1 MTIVVPALRAAVA
14 PAPWVKNELWRNARE
29 VPTLDQ
35 RFADDK
41 SLVDAISGQQLIT
54 HTRASAGT
62 YRGSDGLIKTAVT
75 NLLLQSEDFSTTWS
89 TTRASVSANSIA
101 APNGTLTADTLTAD
115 GTTLQHN
122 VAQSASFSATGD
134 KTYSVFA
141 KAGTNNFMQMLV
153 GGNVNVYA
161 NFDLS
166 TGTIGD
172 VGTQSTADIASLGD
186 GWYRC
191 QLTTSQTNPTS
202 VVIGLVAASNSIRA
216 ESNSLSTSIYLWG
229 AQLEQSST
237 VGEYIPT
244 TSTINSAPRFD
255 HDPVT
260 GECLGLL
267 VEEQR
272 TNLLLWSEEFD
283 NAAWPPSNSSISP
296 DQTNSPSA
304 SANAD
309 LLVES
314 LDVNSTAHSISQLIT
329 LAPSTTYTFSIF
341 LKSLGRNAYI
351 RLDRTGN
358 SGDNI
363 IVSLDLTAGTI
374 TSATA
379 GGIATLAG
387 SSIVNF
393 GDGWYRCSLSGDL
406 GANTDGRVRVFMLD
420 GTSVNY
426 TGDGTS
432 GIYLWGAQFE

>member
-1 MTIVVPALRAAVA
+1 MRLSSSRSTAILHRPQQDFL
-14 PAPWVKNELWRNARE
+14 LWDKAGTR
-29 VPTLDQ
+29 PSLDQ
-35 RFADDK
+35 QFADRKD
-41 SLVDAISGQQLIT
+41 LIDAISGQQLIT
-54 HTRASAGT
+54 HTHASAGT

-75 NLLLQSEDFSTTWS
+75 NLVLQSEDFSTTWS

-426 TGDGTS
+426 TGNGTS
-432 GIYLWGAQFE
+432 GIYIWGAQLE